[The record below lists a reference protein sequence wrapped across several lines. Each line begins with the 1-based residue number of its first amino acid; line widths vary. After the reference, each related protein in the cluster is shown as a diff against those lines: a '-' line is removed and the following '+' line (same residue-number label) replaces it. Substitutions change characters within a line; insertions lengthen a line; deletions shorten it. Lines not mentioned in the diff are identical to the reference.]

1 MITRPLAKILKR
13 LSEQGEMPASDLSD
27 THREALNALF
37 QTEVLHDIRKGRGYS
52 VTINKPE
59 AFSAFVAKHCP
70 DGLPCIDMSPLSRS
84 EGVAKYRNSKQG
96 RLTSE
101 VVIVSAKPGH
111 VLTRRSGQLAVGHL
125 TEVAGVASFVL
136 EEDASDDWQFS
147 GRIAT
152 VENYAS
158 FVQWHRMGIQAE
170 MAIWTA
176 GRLSDR
182 MIHWF
187 KGLAVA
193 GCTFVHSGD
202 YDPVGMNEFLRLK
215 DQLPDDQVTLH
226 IPNNID
232 SLFDRY
238 ANQSLLANPNAAGL
252 LKSLRTSKDPQVRK
266 ILQLMSQANGG
277 LEQEI
282 LLHF

>member
-1 MITRPLAKILKR
+1 MITKPLAKILKR
-13 LSEQGEMPASDLSD
+13 LSEQGDMPASDLSGP
-27 THREALNALF
+27 HREALNALF
-37 QTEVLHDIRKGRGYS
+37 AAEVLLDVRKGRGYS
-52 VTINKPE
+52 VTIKNPE
-59 AFSAFVAKHCP
+59 AFSEYIAKHCP
-70 DGLPCIDMSPLSRS
+70 EGLSHVDMSTLSRS
-84 EGVAKYRNSKQG
+84 EGIAKYRNSKQG

-111 VLTRRSGQLAVGHL
+111 VLTRRSDQLAVGHL

-136 EEDASDDWQFS
+136 EEDASDDWQFA
-147 GRIAT
+147 GRIAS

-158 FVQWHRMGIQAE
+158 FVQWHRLGIEAE

-187 KGLAVA
+187 KGLALA
-193 GCTFVHSGD
+193 DCTFIHSGD
-202 YDPVGMNEFLRLK
+202 YDPVGLDDYLRLK
-215 DQLPDDQVTLH
+215 NQLPGDQVTLH

-238 ANQSLLANPNAAGL
+238 ANQTLLANANATGL
-252 LKSLRTSKDPQVRK
+252 LKRLRTSKDPQVRK
-266 ILQLMSQANGG
+266 IVQLMNQTNGG

-282 LLHF
+282 LAHF